1 MQVRCPKCR
10 LELPVA
16 NVSFEAGL
24 LKCDACNE
32 VFPLSDILP
41 VERPFDAWA
50 KLERTERQLGIVVP
64 PQGMRAATWGL
75 LGFAA
80 FWLAFI
86 AFWTAG
92 VLGFAPFGKMA
103 AGAIPRAQVIFASFS
118 IPFWLAGFGMLAGVI
133 WSSRGS
139 TSVYIDSGRAYLEK
153 RCLTYLRR
161 RCVSREKVQ
170 CARPGTVIVQQVTT
184 KPVAWVTECARPE
197 AVLVQRE
204 NGTYSPF
211 SAELIY
217 EGGSFKIPCNS
228 QSEQDWIIS
237 EINGFLKSVPY
248 SPADTDLLQFGGAA

>member
-16 NVSFEAGL
+16 NISFETSL

-50 KLERTERQLGIVVP
+50 KLECTERQLGIVVP

-92 VLGFAPFGKMA
+92 ALGFAPFGKMA

-170 CARPGTVIVQQVTT
+170 CARPGTVIVQ
-184 KPVAWVTECARPE
+184 
-197 AVLVQRE
+197 RE

-248 SPADTDLLQFGGAA
+248 SPADTDLLQLGGAT